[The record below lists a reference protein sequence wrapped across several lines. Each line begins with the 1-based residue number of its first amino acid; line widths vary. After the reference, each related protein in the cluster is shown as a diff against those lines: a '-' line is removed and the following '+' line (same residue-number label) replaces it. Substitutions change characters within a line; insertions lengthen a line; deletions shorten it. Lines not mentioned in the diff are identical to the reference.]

1 MTCFLLNGMQNFNAV
16 RIFELMLSLQLYFY
30 DTGDGISTPARGM
43 GSDLATLDSAFYLSQ
58 VVLTAFMGY
67 IVHWTG
73 TVFSYILVA
82 AAMGALACI
91 CASRVVASKAQMQA
105 LIKSHVVRIR

>member
-1 MTCFLLNGMQNFNAV
+1 LL
-16 RIFELMLSLQLYFY
+16 LQLYFY
-30 DTGDGISTPARGM
+30 DTGDGLSTPPRGI
-43 GSDLATLDSAFYLSQ
+43 GSDLATLDSAYYLSQ

-73 TVFSYILVA
+73 TVLSYVLVS

-91 CASRVVASKAQMQA
+91 FAGRVVASKPQMQA
-105 LIKSHVVRIR
+105 LIKSHVVRTQLR

>member
-1 MTCFLLNGMQNFNAV
+1 VCDFVIININIVQTSLL
-16 RIFELMLSLQLYFY
+16 LLQLYFY
-30 DTGDGISTPARGM
+30 DTGDGLTTPARGM
-43 GSDLATLDSAFYLSQ
+43 GADLATLDSAYYLSQ

-73 TVFSYILVA
+73 TVLSYALVS

-91 CASRVVASKAQMQA
+91 CAGRVVANKSQMQA
-105 LIKSHVVRIR
+105 LIKGHVVRAQLR

>member
-1 MTCFLLNGMQNFNAV
+1 MTCFYIEWDVKPYIIYVEQ
-16 RIFELMLSLQLYFY
+16 MLSLQLYFY
-30 DTGDGISTPARGM
+30 DTGDGVSTPARGM

-73 TVFSYILVA
+73 TVLSYVLVA
-82 AAMGALACI
+82 AAMGALACF
-91 CASRVVASKAQMQA
+91 CAARVVASKAQMQA
-105 LIKSHVVRIR
+105 LIKSHVVRTR

>member
-1 MTCFLLNGMQNFNAV
+1 MISMIPLLSV
-16 RIFELMLSLQLYFY
+16 QLYFY
-30 DTGDGISTPARGM
+30 DTGDGVSTPARGM

-73 TVFSYILVA
+73 TVLSYVLVA
-82 AAMGALACI
+82 AIMGFLACI
-91 CASRVVASKAQMQA
+91 CAARVVASKAQMQA
-105 LIKSHVVRIR
+105 LIKSHIVRTR